1 LIARKRGLP
10 VNKRLTFLVAALV
23 LPAALAA
30 VRCGGPKRDA
40 VPWVTIDAGYAPKN
54 AVEEFI
60 KSDAEVRGA
69 LPVEI
74 RNYGRDKSVLS
85 RFKGRQ
91 FAQPTE
97 NVLAMFFKGL
107 DDWMVVDIK
116 YKNDKERDVQ
126 RTMLYVLA
134 AGRWTVGDTGTLLK

>member
-1 LIARKRGLP
+1 MTKRQKIAI
-10 VNKRLTFLVAALV
+10 AAFVV
-23 LPAALAA
+23 LAALAA
-30 VRCGGPKRDA
+30 ARCGGGKSEA
-40 VPWVTIDAGYAPKN
+40 VPWVTIDESYAPKN

-60 KSDAEVRGA
+60 KNDAEVRGA

-74 RNYGRDKSVLS
+74 RNYGRDKAVLA

-107 DDWMVVDIK
+107 DGWMVVDIK
-116 YKNDKERDVQ
+116 YKNESERDVQ

-134 AGRWTVGDTGTLLK
+134 AGRWTVGDSGTLLK

>member
-1 LIARKRGLP
+1 VSKSVKYLLYFLA
-10 VNKRLTFLVAALV
+10 FDALVAAAWFGLK
-23 LPAALAA
+23 ALKGGAGGAAA
-30 VRCGGPKRDA
+30 VD
-40 VPWVTIDAGYAPKN
+40 WVTIDESYAPKN

-60 KSDAEVRGA
+60 KNDAEVRGA

-74 RNYGRDKSVLS
+74 RNYGRDKKVLG

-97 NVLAMFFKGL
+97 NVLNMFFKGL

-126 RTMLYVLA
+126 RTVLYIFA
-134 AGRWTVGDTGTLLK
+134 AKQWTVGDTGSLMK

>member
-1 LIARKRGLP
+1 VSKSVKYLLYFLA
-10 VNKRLTFLVAALV
+10 FDALVAAAWFGLK
-23 LPAALAA
+23 ALKGGAGGAAA
-30 VRCGGPKRDA
+30 VD
-40 VPWVTIDAGYAPKN
+40 WVTIDESYAPKN

-60 KSDAEVRGA
+60 KNDAEVRGA

-74 RNYGRDKSVLS
+74 RNYGRDKKVLG

-97 NVLAMFFKGL
+97 NILNMFFKGL

-126 RTMLYVLA
+126 RTVLYIFA
-134 AGRWTVGDTGTLLK
+134 AKQWTVGDTGSLMK

>member
-1 LIARKRGLP
+1 
-10 VNKRLTFLVAALV
+10 VNNRHKVLLAAFV
-23 LPAALAA
+23 LLAALAA

-40 VPWVTIDAGYAPKN
+40 VPWVTMDESYAPKN

-60 KSDAEVRGA
+60 KSDAEVRDA

-74 RNYGRDKSVLS
+74 RNYGRDKSVLA

-91 FAQPTE
+91 FAEPTE
-97 NVLAMFFKGL
+97 NVLNMFFKGL

-134 AGRWTVGDTGTLLK
+134 AGRWTVGDSGTLLK

>member
-1 LIARKRGLP
+1 VTKRQKIAI
-10 VNKRLTFLVAALV
+10 AAFVV
-23 LPAALAA
+23 LAALAA
-30 VRCGGPKRDA
+30 ARCGGGKSEA
-40 VPWVTIDAGYAPKN
+40 VPWVTIDESYAPKN

-60 KSDAEVRGA
+60 KNDAEVRGA

-74 RNYGRDKSVLS
+74 RNYGRDKAVLA

-107 DDWMVVDIK
+107 DGWMVVDIK
-116 YKNDKERDVQ
+116 YKNESERDVQ

-134 AGRWTVGDTGTLLK
+134 AGRWTVGDSGTLLK